1 MTVRGPV
8 SGCFHR
14 PRGIGQWLAVEWIIQ
29 MLNKCPR
36 SVASVFWRQSLA
48 LRNTEVH
55 LDPSFHKTTVSISS
69 ALYNPW
75 EMCLSR

>member
-1 MTVRGPV
+1 MTIWGPV
-8 SGCFHR
+8 SGRFHR
-14 PRGIGQWLAVEWIIQ
+14 PCGIGQWLAVKWIIQ

-48 LRNTEVH
+48 LRNAEVH
-55 LDPSFHKTTVSISS
+55 LDSSFHKTKVSISS
-69 ALYNPW
+69 ALHNPW